1 MGRRPRA
8 GRDLKIIQGQRRDA
22 FFKKMRRK
30 GGVPRLP
37 SDGVAAVAAAPIDET
52 AVGEEDVAT
61 AQEAVEGVEAIA
73 TEEGATEQSD
83 AETESETAEAR

>member
-1 MGRRPRA
+1 MGRRPQA

-37 SDGVAAVAAAPIDET
+37 SDGVAAVADAPIEET

-61 AQEAVEGVEAIA
+61 AQEAVKGVEAIA
-73 TEEGATEQSD
+73 TEEGATEQAD

>member
-1 MGRRPRA
+1 MGRRPQA

-37 SDGVAAVAAAPIDET
+37 TQGTT
-52 AVGEEDVAT
+52 AVEDAPVEEALAEDTEPTT
-61 AQEAVEGVEAIA
+61 AQASTEAPENIA
-73 TEEGATEQSD
+73 TEEGATE
-83 AETESETAEAR
+83 TR